1 MNLLPAA
8 VYASRVMYEWAI
20 AKRDTWSKTIMK
32 VGSGVMHNTINII
45 GSSIDVAKEAHFA
58 NRYAGEKRKNREYGE
73 KRE

>member
-1 MNLLPAA
+1 
-8 VYASRVMYEWAI
+8 MYEWAI

-58 NRYAGEKRKNREYGE
+58 NRSAGEKRKNREYGE